1 MKLKNNS
8 KRNYVHSYL
17 DENANLTM
25 LVLKPNEVKDIPD
38 DVAKTWLKGRDIVEY
53 VNPEDVR
60 KKEEQLKKENAELK
74 KALEEAKK
82 SKDCVE
88 CYSDDKTPAQDDC
101 DKCKEKK
108 ETKPKKTSKK
118 K

>member
-38 DVAKTWLKGRDIVEY
+38 DVAKTWLKGRDVVEY
-53 VNPEDVR
+53 VDPNQARIEKEKLEAENAKLKAELEAQ
-60 KKEEQLKKENAELK
+60 KKEE
-74 KALEEAKK
+74 
-82 SKDCVE
+82 
-88 CYSDDKTPAQDDC
+88 
-101 DKCKEKK
+101 K
-108 ETKPKKTSKK
+108 ETKPKRTSKK

>member
-38 DVAKTWLKGRDIVEY
+38 DVAKTWLKGRDVVEY
-53 VNPEDVR
+53 VDPNQARIEKEKLEAENAKLKAELEAQ
-60 KKEEQLKKENAELK
+60 KKE
-74 KALEEAKK
+74 
-82 SKDCVE
+82 
-88 CYSDDKTPAQDDC
+88 
-101 DKCKEKK
+101 EKK

>member
-38 DVAKTWLKGRDIVEY
+38 NVAKTWLKGRDVIEY
-53 VNPEDVR
+53 VDPNQARIE
-60 KKEEQLKKENAELK
+60 KEKLEAENAKLKAEL
-74 KALEEAKK
+74 EAKK
-82 SKDCVE
+82 KE
-88 CYSDDKTPAQDDC
+88 
-101 DKCKEKK
+101 EKK

>member
-38 DVAKTWLKGRDIVEY
+38 NVAKTWLKGRDIVEY
-53 VNPEDVR
+53 VDPNQARIEKEKLEAENAKLKAELEAQ
-60 KKEEQLKKENAELK
+60 KKE
-74 KALEEAKK
+74 
-82 SKDCVE
+82 
-88 CYSDDKTPAQDDC
+88 
-101 DKCKEKK
+101 EKK
-108 ETKPKKTSKK
+108 ETKPKRTSKK

>member
-17 DENANLTM
+17 DENANLIM
-25 LVLKPNEVKDIPD
+25 LILKPNEVKDIPD
-38 DVAKTWLKGRDIVEY
+38 DVAKTWLKGRDVVEY
-53 VNPEDVR
+53 VDPNQARIEKEKLEAENAKLKAELEAQ
-60 KKEEQLKKENAELK
+60 KKEE
-74 KALEEAKK
+74 
-82 SKDCVE
+82 
-88 CYSDDKTPAQDDC
+88 
-101 DKCKEKK
+101 K

>member
-38 DVAKTWLKGRDIVEY
+38 DVAKTWLKGRDVIEY
-53 VNPEDVR
+53 VDPNQARIEKEKLEAENAKLKAELEAQ
-60 KKEEQLKKENAELK
+60 KKE
-74 KALEEAKK
+74 
-82 SKDCVE
+82 
-88 CYSDDKTPAQDDC
+88 
-101 DKCKEKK
+101 EKK
-108 ETKPKKTSKK
+108 ETKPKRTSKK

>member
-17 DENANLTM
+17 DENASLTM

-38 DVAKTWLKGRDIVEY
+38 DVAKTWLKGRDVVEY
-53 VNPEDVR
+53 VDPNQARIE
-60 KKEEQLKKENAELK
+60 KEKLEAENAKLKAEL
-74 KALEEAKK
+74 EAKQ
-82 SKDCVE
+82 E
-88 CYSDDKTPAQDDC
+88 
-101 DKCKEKK
+101 K
-108 ETKPKKTSKK
+108 ETKSKKTSKK

>member
-53 VNPEDVR
+53 VDPNQARIEKEKLEAENAKLKAELEAQ
-60 KKEEQLKKENAELK
+60 KKE
-74 KALEEAKK
+74 
-82 SKDCVE
+82 
-88 CYSDDKTPAQDDC
+88 
-101 DKCKEKK
+101 EKK

>member
-38 DVAKTWLKGRDIVEY
+38 DVAKTWLKGRDVIEY
-53 VNPEDVR
+53 VDPNQARIEKEKLEAENAKLKAELEAK
-60 KKEEQLKKENAELK
+60 KKEE
-74 KALEEAKK
+74 
-82 SKDCVE
+82 
-88 CYSDDKTPAQDDC
+88 
-101 DKCKEKK
+101 K
-108 ETKPKKTSKK
+108 ETKPKRTSKK

>member
-53 VNPEDVR
+53 VDPDQARIEKEKLEAENAKLKAELEAQ
-60 KKEEQLKKENAELK
+60 KKE
-74 KALEEAKK
+74 
-82 SKDCVE
+82 
-88 CYSDDKTPAQDDC
+88 
-101 DKCKEKK
+101 EKK
-108 ETKPKKTSKK
+108 ETKPKRTSKK

>member
-17 DENANLTM
+17 DENASLTM
-25 LVLKPNEVKDIPD
+25 LVLKPGEVKDIPD
-38 DVAKTWLKGRDIVEY
+38 DVAKTWLKGRDVVEY
-53 VNPEDVR
+53 VDPNQARIEKEKLEAENAKLKAELEAQ
-60 KKEEQLKKENAELK
+60 KKE
-74 KALEEAKK
+74 
-82 SKDCVE
+82 
-88 CYSDDKTPAQDDC
+88 
-101 DKCKEKK
+101 EKK

>member
-53 VNPEDVR
+53 VDPNQARIE
-60 KKEEQLKKENAELK
+60 KEKLEAENAKLKAELK
-74 KALEEAKK
+74 GQKK
-82 SKDCVE
+82 E
-88 CYSDDKTPAQDDC
+88 
-101 DKCKEKK
+101 EKK

>member
-38 DVAKTWLKGRDIVEY
+38 DVAKTWLKGRDVVEY
-53 VNPEDVR
+53 VDPNQARIEKEKLEAENAKLKAELEAQ
-60 KKEEQLKKENAELK
+60 KKE
-74 KALEEAKK
+74 
-82 SKDCVE
+82 
-88 CYSDDKTPAQDDC
+88 
-101 DKCKEKK
+101 EKK
-108 ETKPKKTSKK
+108 ETKPKRTSKK

>member
-53 VNPEDVR
+53 VDPNQARIEKEKLEAENAKLKAELEAQ
-60 KKEEQLKKENAELK
+60 KKE
-74 KALEEAKK
+74 
-82 SKDCVE
+82 
-88 CYSDDKTPAQDDC
+88 
-101 DKCKEKK
+101 EKK
-108 ETKPKKTSKK
+108 ETKPKRTSKK

>member
-38 DVAKTWLKGRDIVEY
+38 DVAKTWLKG
-53 VNPEDVR
+53 
-60 KKEEQLKKENAELK
+60 
-74 KALEEAKK
+74 
-82 SKDCVE
+82 
-88 CYSDDKTPAQDDC
+88 
-101 DKCKEKK
+101 
-108 ETKPKKTSKK
+108 ET
-118 K
+118 